1 MNNWIIEP
9 LDPLITRDGK
19 PFSATPGARAS
30 SLLFPY
36 PSTTTG
42 TVRTRAGSNA
52 EGIFDENLTAIVK
65 GWAVCGPILVELD
78 DNGEIQE
85 WLVPAPAD
93 ALLQLNEAGEVRRER
108 LVPLALNGAQ
118 TDLDSRYHI
127 VGMVKP
133 NLLKP
138 YGKAPR
144 FWHWNEFEQWLLQPP
159 AENHKGGEPITGEL
173 GHNGPA
179 PETRT
184 HVKIDPASQAAE
196 ESFLFQTRGM
206 EFTQVNEPERPFREM
221 PRRLALAVAAATEA
235 VMKEGVTTL
244 GGERRSVF
252 WRESQESLIPDCPAD
267 LPKLIAATG
276 HCRVVL
282 LTPAIFKDGWQPDE
296 EPETPLNDQPP
307 HALLAVR
314 NGVKPVMKAAALSR
328 YQVISGWDYEN
339 KCPKPTRRMMPAGS
353 VLFLELQDAVPGQP
367 GDIEAWVKNVWRSCV
382 NDKQQDCLDGFGL
395 AALGV
400 WSGVPQPMEVS
411 R

>member
-9 LDPLITRDGK
+9 RDPLITRDGK

-30 SLLFPY
+30 SLPFPY

-52 EGIFDENLTAIVK
+52 EGVFDEGLTKIVK
-65 GWAVCGPILVELD
+65 GWAVCGPLLVELD
-78 DNGEIQE
+78 DDGEISE
-85 WLVPAPAD
+85 WLVHAPAD

-118 TDLDSRYHI
+118 TDLDSRYHV

-133 NLLKP
+133 NPLKP
-138 YGKAPR
+138 HSKAPR
-144 FWHWNEFEQWLLQPP
+144 FWYWSNFEQWLLQPP
-159 AENHKGGEPITGEL
+159 AEDHKGGQPMTAEL
-173 GHNGPA
+173 GHSGPA

-206 EFTQVNEPERPFREM
+206 EFTQVKEPARPFREA
-221 PRRLALAVAAATEA
+221 PRRLGLAVAATPEA
-235 VMKEGVTTL
+235 VIGEGVATL

-252 WRESQESLIPDCPAD
+252 WRESQKPLIPDCPTA
-267 LPKLIAATG
+267 LPSQIATAR

-296 EPETPLNDQPP
+296 HST
-307 HALLAVR
+307 HGLLAAR
-314 NGVKPVMKAAALSR
+314 KGVKPVLKAAALPR

-339 KCPKPTRRMMPAGS
+339 RCPKPTRRMMPAGS
-353 VLFLELQDAVPGQP
+353 VLFLELQDAVPDQP
-367 GDIEAWVKNVWRSCV
+367 GEIEVWVKDVWRSCV
-382 NDKQQDCLDGFGL
+382 SDAQQDCLDGFGL

-400 WSGVPQPMEVS
+400 WSGEPQPMEVS